1 MRLPLSILILLAAIS
16 IGARAQAPTDEPSA
30 SDTTQSIDPLTPV
43 PDEFVIEELLR
54 DDESGAL
61 TEELDAARSSRFMQR
76 ADLRIRIRTDDRL
89 RAGFT
94 TGAYRGDR
102 FRTALRLRA
111 TATDQI
117 DGGIVTEKD
126 PGERAFTDHLAGYV
140 RIRDAGPFA
149 TLIAGHYTV
158 SAAQG
163 VVFWKP
169 WAARR
174 RMDAASP
181 LSRSSTLLQP
191 FVSTSESGSHRGLA
205 ATARAGPF
213 TFLAF
218 HSDTPVDARIDTSSG
233 AITSIDRSGLH
244 RTATERARAA
254 NEHERATGMRVEWA
268 PLPPSDN
275 AASTQLLVGLSGVLT
290 SYSRPLASGAT
301 IATVVHDTLDDRTT
315 VSLTRATWRQAG
327 AIGVDAELTHRGV
340 TVFSEAGMMRDA
352 RIGGV
357 AGLAARIARTASLS
371 LLYRRYAA
379 GFQSLHG
386 RSAGTNSGS
395 GGNTSGLWL
404 GLRWNVQPSLTLH
417 WMHDHAVDLSSVA
430 DQPFPET
437 SDMTVVRAEW
447 KISRKVQTALQMR
460 LHDDGLTLTR
470 TDPLGRRERIAGRRR
485 QLGLRAELNLR
496 ASPRA
501 ALRLRIEQTRVATE
515 GGPPAQH
522 GFLSFAELRIRPLD
536 PVTLVARMSA
546 FATQS
551 YDARLYMYE
560 SDVPGMGMSSVIHGS
575 GVRMHVSV
583 SLDLS
588 SRISLWA
595 SYGQTIRDGARS
607 VGSGHD
613 LVTGDALGAGTVQM
627 DIRF

>member
-1 MRLPLSILILLAAIS
+1 MRLPLSILILLAAFS

-30 SDTTQSIDPLTPV
+30 PDTTQSLDPLTPV
-43 PDEFVIEELLR
+43 PDEVVIEELLR

-94 TGAYRGDR
+94 SGAYPGDR
-102 FRTALRLRA
+102 FRTALRLRVTP
-111 TATDQI
+111 TAHI

-126 PGERAFTDHLAGYV
+126 PGELALTDHLAGYL
-140 RIRDAGPFA
+140 RIRDLGPV
-149 TLIAGHYTV
+149 TSLIAGNFTV

-181 LSRSSTLLQP
+181 LARSSTLLQP

-218 HSDTPVDARIDTSSG
+218 HSDTPVDARIDTSNG

-254 NEHERATGMRVEWA
+254 NERERVTGARIEWT
-268 PLPPSDN
+268 PLPPSDD
-275 AASTQLLVGLSGVLT
+275 AALTRLLVGLSGVLT
-290 SYSRPLASGAT
+290 SYSRPVASGAT
-301 IATVVHDTLDDRTT
+301 IATIVYDTLDDRTT
-315 VSLTRATWRQAG
+315 VDLTRATWRQSG
-327 AIGVDAELTHRGV
+327 ALGVDAELTHRGV

-386 RSAGTNSGS
+386 RSAGTGSGS

-404 GLRWNVQPSLTLH
+404 GLRWNVRPALTLH

-447 KISRKVQTALQMR
+447 KISRTVQTVMQMR

-501 ALRLRIEQTRVATE
+501 ALRLRIEQTRVAAD
-515 GGPPAQH
+515 GSSALQH

-536 PVTLVARMSA
+536 PVTFVARMST

-560 SDVPGMGMSSVIHGS
+560 SDVPGMGMSSAIHGS

-627 DIRF
+627 DVRF